1 MWNQCCFIT
10 SILKSLVIVA
20 VWLALIGAIYLR
32 IAHLTINLQESE
44 IYFDNFTNDL
54 QTSPTNDSLWRLS
67 HSYVD
72 MDEVRQTSNLIV
84 TTTSLSTQDEIWS
97 QLFLLFLQDSPPKPK
112 IKKLAKAPT
121 TPPRPPPESPTLNYT
136 TAPADTTAYRGE
148 DHSLRDGTSSSSSS
162 HQSKKRELFRMK
174 VSWVRL
180 SGHAFFSEPVTSVS
194 RHGLFLNMSRN
205 FYRFWRR

>member
-1 MWNQCCFIT
+1 MKYTFAT
-10 SILKSLVIVA
+10 
-20 VWLALIGAIYLR
+20 
-32 IAHLTINLQESE
+32 
-44 IYFDNFTNDL
+44 L
-54 QTSPTNDSLWRLS
+54 QTSSINDSLWQLS
-67 HSYVD
+67 HSNID
-72 MDEVRQTSNLIV
+72 MDEIRQTSNLIV

-97 QLFLLFLQDSPPKPK
+97 QFFSLFLQDSPPKPK

-180 SGHAFFSEPVTSVS
+180 SGHPFFSEPVTPVS
-194 RHGLFLNMSRN
+194 CHGLFLNMSRN
-205 FYRFWRR
+205 FYRFHRTILFILFCSRR

>member
-1 MWNQCCFIT
+1 
-10 SILKSLVIVA
+10 
-20 VWLALIGAIYLR
+20 
-32 IAHLTINLQESE
+32 
-44 IYFDNFTNDL
+44 
-54 QTSPTNDSLWRLS
+54 
-67 HSYVD
+67 

-84 TTTSLSTQDEIWS
+84 TTTSLSTQDEIGS
-97 QLFLLFLQDSPPKPK
+97 QLFSLFLQDSPPKPK

-174 VSWVRL
+174 VR
-180 SGHAFFSEPVTSVS
+180 
-194 RHGLFLNMSRN
+194 
-205 FYRFWRR
+205 

>member
-1 MWNQCCFIT
+1 
-10 SILKSLVIVA
+10 
-20 VWLALIGAIYLR
+20 
-32 IAHLTINLQESE
+32 
-44 IYFDNFTNDL
+44 
-54 QTSPTNDSLWRLS
+54 
-67 HSYVD
+67 

-97 QLFLLFLQDSPPKPK
+97 QLFSLFLQDSPPKPK

-162 HQSKKRELFRMK
+162 HQSRKRELFRMK

-180 SGHAFFSEPVTSVS
+180 SGHAFFSEPVTPVS
-194 RHGLFLNMSRN
+194 RHGFSQYVTQFLSVSSNNIIHIVFLTQVNSSIVSDLLYIRSLTDKFSFSIMLSAA
-205 FYRFWRR
+205 F